1 MRFHLWRRSDR
12 KVDRHAPP
20 GSPPRPDPLD
30 RIDLDEWAEQAAE
43 ELPCPPDKST
53 AADGVASLGDKLLA
67 VLADEEASLVPPSA
81 GDMTQD
87 EWNAL
92 TEAEREGFRRLQ
104 LKRVDPRFVPHYTLN
119 TRKTGSRGARVYR

>member
-12 KVDRHAPP
+12 KVEWHAPP
-20 GSPPRPDPLD
+20 GSAPRPDPLD
-30 RIDLDEWAEQAAE
+30 HIDLDEWAEYASDE
-43 ELPCPPDKST
+43 VPCPPDKSS
-53 AADGVASLGDKLLA
+53 AADGIGSLGEKLLA

-81 GDMTQD
+81 GDMTQE

-104 LKRVDPRFVPHYTLN
+104 LKRVDPRFVPRYTLN
-119 TRKTGSRGARVYR
+119 TQRNGSRAARVYR